1 MAITKEQVFETA
13 DSLCT
18 SGTEPT
24 YLQVRMHLGSGS
36 FSTIQKY
43 LRQWRDSRGENLHAS
58 GDGEIPEPLLTT
70 ARGFARDA
78 WRVAQSLNARQS
90 AAMREELERQQ
101 QSTVQDLEAAARMV
115 DALQVTLEETER
127 RRLDDSAELKRVQEK
142 CAAIDRAC
150 VAAETARDQLAEEQ
164 SRTNNLLTTLQQQLD
179 DRNQKIAVLT
189 ATLDQSTNAHSESVA
204 RLDENLQKKELELIA
219 QRSRSEE
226 LSRSVTTME
235 VERDGLLRE
244 LSLLKEQLVCEQDRN
259 KSLLATVQQLSACFV
274 NQRVDKFESTNIES
288 TIAAPAA
295 ELTMAATDPVLRV
308 VGDYSER

>member
-101 QSTVQDLEAAARMV
+101 QSTVQDL
-115 DALQVTLEETER
+115 QVTLEETER
-127 RRLDDSAELKRVQEK
+127 RRLDDSAELKKVQEK

-235 VERDGLLRE
+235 VEREGLLRE
-244 LSLLKEQLVCEQDRN
+244 LSLLKEQLVCEQDRY

-274 NQRVDKFESTNIES
+274 NQRVDKLDPTNIES
-288 TIAAPAA
+288 TIAAPAT
-295 ELTMAATDPVLRV
+295 ELTIAATDPVLRV